1 MVYTVTDSKVTPHYQ
16 KLKNKKASAGDSSA
30 VRRTKYSRGPEFD
43 SQYPQDTSQ
52 PSGTP
57 APGDAFCCPLQAPGM
72 HGVYTY
78 LQAKSLNT

>member
-52 PSGTP
+52 PSVTP
-57 APGDAFCCPLQAPGM
+57 VPISCLLLISGDQA
-72 HGVYTY
+72 HTWYT
-78 LQAKSLNT
+78 